1 MVDADN
7 NPPPERP
14 AHSDFELAFEDGAVV
29 EGAWDEAWTIRV
41 IELGAL
47 TLRSGRIL
55 IGDPLTG
62 ALASEEALARRAPP
76 GRYPVQ
82 LSVIAAS
89 PEDHRVAAA
98 KLVLRDAPVVR
109 WEPALFEGQE
119 PDAERLPC
127 YGVDSGTGVFAC
139 ADAAPALDDEE
150 SAERL
155 LEALDRD
162 ADGLPGL
169 GACPH
174 PVAPESALCFSSG
187 WGDGLYVSWW
197 GLAEDG
203 APSCLVT
210 DFDLLVRAIYERVVL
225 PWPPPRG
232 RVSLPQV
239 AAREGKLWRPLFGK
253 PRLHHRGPRLPRVRL
268 LVPGEAPRPIPPR
281 WVRDLAEYAVDDAHQ
296 GRGAQIEIGYPV
308 GERPARRL
316 SSPS

>member
-1 MVDADN
+1 MHQGDDEL
-7 NPPPERP
+7 PEEPR
-14 AHSDFELAFEDGAVV
+14 HTDFELAFDDGAAV
-29 EGAWDEAWTIRV
+29 EGAWDEPWTIRV

-47 TLRSGRIL
+47 TLRSGRVVV
-55 IGDPLTG
+55 GDPLTG
-62 ALASEEALARRAPP
+62 ALASDDALARRVPP

-98 KLVLRDAPVVR
+98 KLVVRDAPVVR
-109 WEPALFEGQE
+109 WEPALFEGQA
-119 PDAERLPC
+119 PDAARLPC

-139 ADAAPALDDEE
+139 ADAAPPDDEA

-155 LEALDRD
+155 LEALDAD

-174 PVAPESALCFSSG
+174 PVAPEAAICFSTG

-197 GLAEDG
+197 GVAADG
-203 APSCLVT
+203 EPSCLVT
-210 DFDLLVRAIYERVVL
+210 DFDLLVRTIFERVVVA
-225 PWPPPRG
+225 WPPKRG

-239 AAREGKLWRPLFGK
+239 AAREGTLWRPLLGT
-253 PRLHHRGPRLPRVRL
+253 PRLRHRGPRPPRVRL
-268 LVPGEAPRPIPPR
+268 LAPGEAPRPIPPR
-281 WVRDLAEYAVDDAHQ
+281 WVCNVAEYAVDAAPV
-296 GRGAQIEIGYPV
+296 GAQLEIAYPV

-316 SSPS
+316 AASPR